1 MFICDKPI
9 AIILILDK
17 RKSQWKRI
25 PGYQKTQIANH
36 AEMNNKNDFIQYF
49 DNVTKEMF
57 EYQIGGYKV
66 LAKWLKDRKANIL
79 SSDEIQ
85 HYCKIVSV
93 IKETIG
99 IIV

>member
-1 MFICDKPI
+1 
-9 AIILILDK
+9 
-17 RKSQWKRI
+17 
-25 PGYQKTQIANH
+25 
-36 AEMNNKNDFIQYF
+36 MNNKNDFIQYF